1 MLYDMLWDIMDPRC
15 IFLVRLS
22 RCLDVVSLLALPT
35 TVVTPAVVT
44 SSQLH
49 NLPSL
54 PPVHPMEEGRLKKLK
69 VAQLREILDH
79 AGVAIQGKP
88 NKLDLIK
95 EILRNKLPTPQSSES
110 ATLPDGVDDL
120 RFTSV
125 AASPLLPTLPQI
137 NSTATNVDKSTA
149 SKESPTTQLSS
160 LPASNLDTDVP
171 APPGVGK
178 VGSQSVVESEQEKR
192 KRRAERFGIPL
203 VELPPPATKA
213 TGFLD
218 DPEKMKKRA
227 ERFGLSDEMAR
238 RAKRAKRFQTL
249 PKGLE
254 P

>member
-54 PPVHPMEEGRLKKLK
+54 PPVHPMEEGRLYVASPHRRIFLTSLPRKKLK

-125 AASPLLPTLPQI
+125 AASPLLPTLPQMYA
-137 NSTATNVDKSTA
+137 STF
-149 SKESPTTQLSS
+149 PRSS
-160 LPASNLDTDVP
+160 
-171 APPGVGK
+171 
-178 VGSQSVVESEQEKR
+178 
-192 KRRAERFGIPL
+192 I
-203 VELPPPATKA
+203 
-213 TGFLD
+213 
-218 DPEKMKKRA
+218 
-227 ERFGLSDEMAR
+227 
-238 RAKRAKRFQTL
+238 
-249 PKGLE
+249 
-254 P
+254 